1 MPMTQYLRKKLG
13 DHSIGKTAFTMPTTV
28 YIALFKADPTA
39 AGTLT
44 QEASGT
50 GYARVAITSLFGAF
64 DLTTSI
70 ATNSN
75 DVDFGIPA
83 GNWGTVTH
91 AAILDAST
99 SGNMLYF
106 EALAT
111 ARMINTGGRRVIFSA
126 GQLQIEMS

>member
-1 MPMTQYLRKKLG
+1 MAMTSYLRKKLG
-13 DHSIGKTAFTMPTTV
+13 DHSLGKAAFTMPTTA
-28 YIALFKADPTA
+28 YLALFTADPTD

-44 QEASGT
+44 NEATGT
-50 GYARVAITSLFGAF
+50 GYARVAITSLFGTF
-64 DLTTSI
+64 DSTTGI
-70 ATNSN
+70 ATNSS

-106 EALAT
+106 EDLPS
-111 ARMINTGGRRVIFSA
+111 ARVVVTGGRRVMFSA
-126 GQLQIEMS
+126 GQIQIQII